1 MMRQRGTS
9 ISIFF
14 STRSIVD
21 QARDSIDAHLG
32 ESISLA
38 DLACCVGVTAR
49 TLQNGFQRF
58 LDCTPTEYI
67 REFP

>member
-1 MMRQRGTS
+1 M
-9 ISIFF
+9 
-14 STRSIVD
+14 D